1 MNQIMGL
8 QYLPSRN
15 LKISHKKQNEA
26 SKKDKMNLLVRLMC
40 KVS

>member
-40 KVS
+40 KAS